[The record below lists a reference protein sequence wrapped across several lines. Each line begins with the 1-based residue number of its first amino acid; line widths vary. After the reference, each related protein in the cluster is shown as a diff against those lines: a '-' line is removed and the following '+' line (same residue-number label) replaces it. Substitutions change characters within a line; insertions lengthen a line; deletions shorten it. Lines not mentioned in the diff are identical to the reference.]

1 MTKSG
6 LTIQADAVATNAD
19 IMHSYRDLLSDNRSA
34 RRTVNRLERK
44 RYSPS
49 LFVVHFGIKG
59 AWPGIP
65 HHMIL
70 FGRAIRAC

>member
-1 MTKSG
+1 
-6 LTIQADAVATNAD
+6 
-19 IMHSYRDLLSDNRSA
+19 MHSYRDLLSDNRSA

-65 HHMIL
+65 TT
-70 FGRAIRAC
+70 